1 MDYNILRD
9 LAIIVVMAK
18 LCGIC
23 ARKCKIPQVA
33 GEIIAGLLIGPSILG
48 WVQPT
53 DFLSQMAEIG
63 VILLMF
69 SAGLESDLHELV
81 ETGPKAFAIACGIE
95 RIFAANCTGFAPK
108 TSGMPP
114 KSSFPPPVIR
124 TSPPE
129 SAGLYRKGETTI
141 FVPSVAANLVSHDAS
156 FSIWPVW
163 LPDEPATTKPFRIP
177 VAPNKRVNATF

>member
-9 LAIIVVMAK
+9 LAIIVIMAK

-69 SAGLESDLHELV
+69 PAGLESDLHELM
-81 ETGPKAFAIACGIE
+81 ETGPKAFAIACAGVFVPLILGALMS
-95 RIFAANCTGFAPK
+95 FCFYGFAPIGSLEFFSNVFNNVCFSFK
-108 TSGMPP
+108 T
-114 KSSFPPPVIR
+114 I
-124 TSPPE
+124 
-129 SAGLYRKGETTI
+129 
-141 FVPSVAANLVSHDAS
+141 
-156 FSIWPVW
+156 
-163 LPDEPATTKPFRIP
+163 
-177 VAPNKRVNATF
+177 